1 MAELVAAIIA
11 GGKARRLGGKRKPLL
26 RVAGERIIDRQLG
39 VLRQR
44 FDDIVIAAN
53 EPEPYAFTGLR
64 VIADRSPGA
73 GPSAGLDGVFAATD
87 AEFVFAVA
95 GDMPY
100 LNAAVIDLFL
110 TADRSNA
117 DAVAAR
123 VAGYYEPLHALYRR
137 SCAPVIER
145 RLSAGRYRFSGL
157 LDEENLRVNALSEQD
172 LRVVDSNLQFLTNLN
187 SVDDLLQSDR
197 DLTKRID

>member
-1 MAELVAAIIA
+1 MAELIAAIIA
-11 GGKARRLGGKRKPLL
+11 GGKARRFGGQRKPLL
-26 RVAGERIIDRQLG
+26 RVDGERIIERQLR
-39 VLRQR
+39 VLSGR
-44 FDDIVIAAN
+44 FDEIVIAAN

-64 VIADRSPGA
+64 VVADRFSGA
-73 GPSAGLDGVFAATD
+73 GPAAGLDAVFAASD
-87 AEFVFAVA
+87 ASFVFALA

-100 LNAAVIDLFL
+100 LNAAVLDLFL
-110 TADRSNA
+110 TADRNDI

-123 VAGYYEPLHALYRR
+123 VAGWFEPLHALYAR

-145 RLSAGRYRFSGL
+145 RLRSGRYRFSGL
-157 LDEENLRVNALSEQD
+157 LDEENLRVNELSEQD
-172 LRVVDSNLQFLTNLN
+172 VRALDSHLQFLTNLN